1 MRTGEV
7 HELVD
12 RAAEVDASCTDCAV
26 LAAAVADLRR
36 LKSWVEGRE
45 VDLVQ
50 RIAEV
55 SSFPEKSFAEA
66 ANTSLRNGGQVL
78 ERAQTAASV
87 PELGAS
93 LADGRVSGDHV
104 DVLTRTLRGL
114 TPPLREQL
122 IEEGERLA
130 KIAERST
137 PDEFARSVRETARRL
152 ETASDGLD
160 RLERQK
166 RAIRFSSFIDKE
178 TGMGRWQ
185 ATWDPE
191 TMVQL
196 ETKIDNQLQAMFHD
210 RQPEG
215 CPTDLLEKQSYL
227 RALAV
232 VALFEGHGGR
242 SGKPEVIVVVDHT
255 QPGPD
260 GRPAVDWGLPVELP
274 ERVLTDLWSR
284 ATTHSV
290 TVRNGVV
297 VDAGGQ
303 LDLGRSSRLPNR
315 AQRRALRGLYST
327 CAIPGCVVR
336 FSRTKLHHVVW
347 WRRGGATDL
356 ANLLPLCEI
365 HHQRV
370 HHNGWLLT
378 LTPGRTLT
386 VALPDGQVMTT
397 GPPKRNAA

>member
-104 DVLTRTLRGL
+104 DALTRTLRGL

-191 TMVQL
+191 TMVHL

-232 VALFEGHGGR
+232 VALIDGHGGR

>member
-232 VALFEGHGGR
+232 VALIDGHGGR

>member
-1 MRTGEV
+1 
-7 HELVD
+7 
-12 RAAEVDASCTDCAV
+12 
-26 LAAAVADLRR
+26 

-232 VALFEGHGGR
+232 VALLDGHGGR

-356 ANLLPLCEI
+356 ANLLPICEL

>member
-232 VALFEGHGGR
+232 VALIDGHGGR

-315 AQRRALRGLYST
+315 DQRRALRGLYST

>member
-185 ATWDPE
+185 ARWDPE

-232 VALFEGHGGR
+232 VALIDGHGGR

>member
-152 ETASDGLD
+152 ETASGLD

-232 VALFEGHGGR
+232 VALIDGHGGR

>member
-232 VALFEGHGGR
+232 VALLDGHGGR
-242 SGKPEVIVVVDHT
+242 SGQPEVIVVVDHT

-274 ERVLTDLWSR
+274 DRVLTDLWSR

>member
-232 VALFEGHGGR
+232 VALIDGHGGR

-290 TVRNGVV
+290 TVCNGVV

>member
-210 RQPEG
+210 RRPEG

-232 VALFEGHGGR
+232 VALIDGHGGR

-397 GPPKRNAA
+397 GPPKRSAA

>member
-12 RAAEVDASCTDCAV
+12 RAAKVDASCTDCAV

-137 PDEFARSVRETARRL
+137 PYEFARSVRETARRL

-232 VALFEGHGGR
+232 VALIDGHGGR

>member
-12 RAAEVDASCTDCAV
+12 RAADVDASCTDCAV

-232 VALFEGHGGR
+232 VALLDGHGGR

>member
-232 VALFEGHGGR
+232 VALLDGHGGR

-370 HHNGWLLT
+370 HHNGWRLT

>member
-232 VALFEGHGGR
+232 VALLDGHGGR

>member
-232 VALFEGHGGR
+232 VALLDGHGGR

-274 ERVLTDLWSR
+274 DRVLTDLWSR

>member
-104 DVLTRTLRGL
+104 DVVTRTLRGL

-232 VALFEGHGGR
+232 VALLDGHGGR

-274 ERVLTDLWSR
+274 DRVLTDLWSR

-397 GPPKRNAA
+397 GPPKRSAA